1 MAKYKAGQKIEIKL
15 TKEMAKQLNTL
26 EEVNFTPKDFKIA
39 GLVFESEEYD
49 KLKKLTGN
57 REINDKNV
65 LQKMSLIEKNGFKT
79 TDPIILDT
87 EGKIIDGQHRREAAI
102 ELKVPFKFTVDT
114 ESKNSLETTIEMNNS
129 SKAWNLDDYVNAYAL
144 NGNDNYR
151 KLLALKNELDV
162 NLTKTLVLYAGY
174 MVGNETQAAIK
185 NGNFEYNEI
194 KATRA
199 KLFLNEIKQLQDVI
213 LNTHYKKM
221 LNSQTFMSAYVKLR
235 RKENFKFNILKS
247 QFEKLR
253 YSNLNPRNMQ
263 ESLVESYN
271 MQRKTNRISLED

>member
-1 MAKYKAGQKIEIKL
+1 MAKYKTGQKIEVKL
-15 TKEMAKQLNTL
+15 TKEMARQLNTL
-26 EEVNFTPKDFKIA
+26 ESVGFTPKDFKIA

-79 TDPIILDT
+79 TDPIVLDT

-102 ELKVPFKFTVDT
+102 ELEVPFKFTVDT

-129 SKAWNLDDYVNAYAL
+129 SKAWSLDDYVNAYAL

-151 KLLALKNELDV
+151 KLLALKTELGI

-185 NGNFEYNEI
+185 NGKFEFNEI

-199 KLFLNEIKQLQDVI
+199 KLYLNEIKQLQDVI

-221 LNSQTFMSAYVKLR
+221 LNSQTFMSAYVKIR
-235 RKENFKFNILKS
+235 RKENFKFDILKS